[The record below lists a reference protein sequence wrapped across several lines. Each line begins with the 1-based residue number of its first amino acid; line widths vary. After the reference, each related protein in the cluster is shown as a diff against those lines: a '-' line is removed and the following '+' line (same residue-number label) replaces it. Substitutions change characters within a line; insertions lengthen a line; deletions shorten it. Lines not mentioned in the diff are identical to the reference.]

1 MEVCSLSVLLLTT
14 FTVFLAEMGD
24 KTQLV
29 AMAFVAQFGAMK
41 VLGAISA
48 AIVANTAL
56 AVILGEGLSRIV
68 PFSTLQLVAAV
79 GFLGFGLW
87 SLRCGE
93 PEDCDVPGECQGNP
107 FWTIFLAFFVAELG
121 DKTQLVTLGL
131 TAQQGN
137 PWMVFFGASLGLI
150 AAGALGIFLS
160 SFIYRFIPPRA
171 VQLGAAGLFF
181 IFGTVSLYNSLP
193 GTLLTAPII
202 LGYFAVL
209 GSFSYLIVTKRVWS

>member
-1 MEVCSLSVLLLTT
+1 MSVLLLTSL
-14 FTVFLAEMGD
+14 TVFLAEMGD

-29 AMAFVAQFGAMK
+29 AMAFVAQFGATK
-41 VLGAISA
+41 VLGAVSV

-56 AVILGEGLSRIV
+56 AVLLGEGLSRLV
-68 PFSTLQLVAAV
+68 PFSTLQLIAAV
-79 GFLGFGLW
+79 GFLVFGLW

-93 PEDCDVPGECQGNP
+93 PEDCDVPGECRGNP

-131 TAQQGN
+131 TAQQGS
-137 PWMVFFGASLGLI
+137 PWMVFAGASLGLVS
-150 AAGALGIFLS
+150 AGALGIFLS

-181 IFGTVSLYNSLP
+181 IFGTVSLYSSVP
-193 GTLLTAPII
+193 DALLTIPVIF
-202 LGYFAVL
+202 LYFSVL
-209 GSFSYLIVTKRVWS
+209 GSLSYLIIKKKVWN

>member
-1 MEVCSLSVLLLTT
+1 MSVLLLTSI
-14 FTVFLAEMGD
+14 TVFLAEMGD

-29 AMAFVAQFGAMK
+29 AMAFVAQFGAAK
-41 VLGAISA
+41 VLGAISV

-56 AVILGEGLSRIV
+56 AVLLGEGLSRIV
-68 PFSTLQLVAAV
+68 PFSTLQIIAAI

-93 PEDCDVPGECQGNP
+93 AEDCDVPGECKGNP

-137 PWMVFFGASLGLI
+137 PWMVFLGASLGLVS
-150 AAGALGIFLS
+150 AGALGIFLS

-181 IFGTVSLYNSLP
+181 VFGTASLYSSVPAALMTP
-193 GTLLTAPII
+193 PII
-202 LGYFAVL
+202 ALYFASL
-209 GSFSYLIVTKRVWS
+209 GSISYLILKKKVWN